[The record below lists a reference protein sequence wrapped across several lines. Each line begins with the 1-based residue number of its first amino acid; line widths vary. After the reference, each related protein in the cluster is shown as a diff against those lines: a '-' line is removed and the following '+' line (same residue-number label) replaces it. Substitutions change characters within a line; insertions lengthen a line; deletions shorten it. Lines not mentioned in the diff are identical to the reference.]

1 MHPHRQPV
9 RRGGTG
15 TDARRTALGATRLR
29 FSAFFVKAR
38 LVRLAG
44 SGLGLGYLPVAPGT
58 WGSAGGLLVW
68 WLTLPMGRGLQ
79 ALLLIL
85 AAVPAALACGACARE
100 SGRKD
105 PSFVVLDEV
114 LGMYLALLFLSPS
127 LAWVAT
133 AFVLF
138 RLLDILK
145 PWPVSLM
152 EKRFAGGAAILLDD
166 LLAGAITGL
175 IMIIIQILI
184 TVI

>member
-1 MHPHRQPV
+1 M
-9 RRGGTG
+9 
-15 TDARRTALGATRLR
+15 
-29 FSAFFVKAR
+29 KAR
-38 LVRLAG
+38 LVELAG
-44 SGLGLGYLPVAPGT
+44 SGLGLGYLPIAPGT
-58 WGSAGGLLVW
+58 WGSAGGLLIW

-85 AAVPAALACGACARE
+85 AVVPAALACGACARG
-100 SGRKD
+100 SGRED

-127 LAWVAT
+127 LPWVAL

-138 RLLDILK
+138 RMLDILK

-152 EKRFAGGAAILLDD
+152 ERRFTGGAAILLDD
-166 LLAGAITGL
+166 LMAGAITGFIL
-175 IMIIIQILI
+175 ITLQILI

>member
-1 MHPHRQPV
+1 MK
-9 RRGGTG
+9 
-15 TDARRTALGATRLR
+15 D
-29 FSAFFVKAR
+29 R
-38 LVRLAG
+38 LVQLAG

-79 ALLLIL
+79 VLLLVL
-85 AAVPAALACGACARE
+85 AAVPAALACGACARRA
-100 SGRKD
+100 GRED

-127 LAWVAT
+127 LTWVAA

-138 RLLDILK
+138 RLLDIFK

-152 EKRFAGGAAILLDD
+152 EKRFTGGAAILLDD
-166 LLAGAITGL
+166 LLAGAIAAL
-175 IMIIIQILI
+175 ILTILQ
-184 TVI
+184 TVITII

>member
-1 MHPHRQPV
+1 M
-9 RRGGTG
+9 
-15 TDARRTALGATRLR
+15 
-29 FSAFFVKAR
+29 
-38 LVRLAG
+38 
-44 SGLGLGYLPVAPGT
+44 
-58 WGSAGGLLVW
+58 VW

-85 AAVPAALACGACARE
+85 ASVPAALACGACARE
-100 SGRKD
+100 SGRED

-114 LGMYLALLFLSPS
+114 LGMYLALLFLNPS
-127 LAWVAT
+127 LPWVAA
-133 AFVLF
+133 AFALF

-152 EKRFAGGAAILLDD
+152 EKRFTGGAAILLDD

-175 IMIIIQILI
+175 LLNTLQILI

>member
-1 MHPHRQPV
+1 M
-9 RRGGTG
+9 
-15 TDARRTALGATRLR
+15 
-29 FSAFFVKAR
+29 KER
-38 LVRLAG
+38 LVQLAG

-58 WGSAGGLLVW
+58 WGSAGGLLIW

-79 ALLLIL
+79 ALLLVL
-85 AAVPAALACGACARE
+85 AAVPAALACGACARRA
-100 SGRKD
+100 GRED

-127 LAWVAT
+127 LPWVAA

-152 EKRFAGGAAILLDD
+152 EKRFPGGAAILLDD
-166 LLAGAITGL
+166 LLAGAITAL
-175 IMIIIQILI
+175 IVKILQILI
-184 TVI
+184 TII